1 MLRKL
6 KSEHLRGISM
16 GAIAVIL
23 IVIAITKASIA
34 PFTHDESYTYLNFT
48 HNSFI
53 DIISLK
59 DSFTN
64 NHLLNTLFMKY
75 SELAFGNSEIA
86 LRGPNILA
94 FIIYI
99 FFINKFSQKSSL
111 LPSISLLLI
120 STCSIPLFD
129 IFTLAR
135 GYGLSIAF
143 MMGSFY
149 FMIRYLKNSNKN
161 YIYAYHVFALLGVLS
176 NFTILIYYASSLLI
190 IILFPVFSSL
200 SSNYKHNLIKEIK
213 ANIRPVILS
222 FIMLYEPIRR
232 VKGQQFDF
240 GGKNSFFNSS
250 LQSFFEPY
258 THGILISNEAKIA
271 LSWVTISLL
280 ILSSY
285 QVLVHL
291 KKYGYT
297 RLKNE
302 LTISTSLV
310 FIMILAMVIQHILL
324 KTDYPIGRFALFLF
338 PLFVLNIFF
347 LLLSTYK
354 SKAYV
359 FGATLFITL
368 AIIGLVNFGRQF
380 SFNSHQE
387 WKYDM
392 NTPLMLEMLYTD
404 WKTSNQPT
412 QKVNLGIDWF
422 FEPSINYYRIRNNL
436 EWLNPVTRND
446 FSNEYDYLYFENQTK
461 QNLNGLTLKAIHQ
474 FEETNTQL
482 AKVVSP

>member
-1 MLRKL
+1 
-6 KSEHLRGISM
+6 M

-23 IVIAITKASIA
+23 IAIAITKASIA

-59 DSFTN
+59 DGFTN
-64 NHLLNTLFMKY
+64 NHLLNTLFIKY
-75 SELAFGNSEIA
+75 FEMIFGNSELA
-86 LRGPNILA
+86 LRAPNILA
-94 FIIYI
+94 LGMFL
-99 FFINKFSQKSSL
+99 FFMYKFSLKSTTPISLSL
-111 LPSISLLLI
+111 LILCA
-120 STCSIPLFD
+120 CSIPVFD

-143 MMGSFY
+143 MTGSF
-149 FMIRYLKNSNKN
+149 FYLIQYLQNPKKSL
-161 YIYAYHVFALLGVLS
+161 IYAYHIFALLGALS
-176 NFTILIYYASSLLI
+176 NFTILLYYASSLLI
-190 IILFPVFSSL
+190 ILLFPVFSSIPT
-200 SSNYKHNLIKEIK
+200 NFKHTLIKEIK

-271 LSWVTISLL
+271 LSWVIISLL
-280 ILSSY
+280 MLSCY
-285 QVLVHL
+285 RVLVHL
-291 KKYGYT
+291 KEHEYT
-297 RLKNE
+297 SLKNE

-310 FIMILAMVIQHILL
+310 LIMILAMVIQHALL
-324 KTDYPIGRFALFLF
+324 KTDYPIGRFALFLV

-347 LLLSTYK
+347 LLLSTFR

-359 FGATLFITL
+359 FGATLFIGM
-368 AIIGLVNFGRQF
+368 AVIGLVNFGRQF

-392 NTPLMLEMLYTD
+392 NTPLMLEMLYSE
-404 WKTSNQPT
+404 WSSENQPT

-422 FEPSINYYRIRNNL
+422 FEPSINYYRIRNDL
-436 EWLNPVTRND
+436 QWLNPVTRND
-446 FSNEYDYLYFENQTK
+446 FSDEYDYLYFENKTK

-474 FEETNTQL
+474 FKETNTQL